1 MTALVA
7 ALGAILFVT
16 VLLAGAFLT
25 LLGIPGT
32 FVILLDALI
41 YSAATGW
48 QRLPWGFLLALAGIA
63 VVAEVSDNIVSA
75 VGVRKY
81 GGSNKGMVWA
91 LLAGLAGALVLGAAL
106 SPLGLVGGIVGPLVG
121 GLLGG
126 FVGGYAY
133 ERAQGRSAEEARK
146 AGLGAVWGR
155 VAGTMLK
162 TILAGV
168 MVAMCL
174 VQAF

>member
-1 MTALVA
+1 MTALLA
-7 ALGAILFVT
+7 AIGTILFVA

-32 FVILLDALI
+32 LLILLDAVI

-48 QRLPWGFLLALAGIA
+48 QRLPWGFLLVLAAIA
-63 VVAEVSDNIVSA
+63 AVAEVSDNIISA

-81 GGSNKGMVWA
+81 GGSSKGMVWA
-91 LLAGLAGALVLGAAL
+91 LLAGLTGALVLGVVL
-106 SPLGLVGGIVGPLVG
+106 SPLGVVGAVVGPLVG
-121 GLLGG
+121 GVLGG
-126 FVGGYAY
+126 FAGGYAY
-133 ERAQGRSAEEARK
+133 ERAQGRSIEEARK
-146 AGLGAVWGR
+146 AGMGAVWGR
-155 VAGTMLK
+155 IAGTMLK

-174 VQAF
+174 VQVF